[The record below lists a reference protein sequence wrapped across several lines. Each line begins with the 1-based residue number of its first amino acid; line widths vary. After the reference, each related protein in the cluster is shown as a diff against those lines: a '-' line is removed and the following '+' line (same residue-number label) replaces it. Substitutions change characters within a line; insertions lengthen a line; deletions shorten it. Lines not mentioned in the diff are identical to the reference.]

1 MSDPTVCSADE
12 MAMMK
17 EGITTTTTTVAPDE
31 EDGGTSFDDVRKIIQ
46 VFRYDFLCFPHM
58 PTLCGTKVDTKR
70 RLIQNSFHCFHFGLK
85 RL

>member
-1 MSDPTVCSADE
+1 MSDPTMCSEDE

-46 VFRYDFLCFPHM
+46 VFR
-58 PTLCGTKVDTKR
+58 
-70 RLIQNSFHCFHFGLK
+70 
-85 RL
+85 

>member
-46 VFRYDFLCFPHM
+46 VFRYDFLCFRHM
-58 PTLCGTKVDTKR
+58 PTLCGTKFDTKR
-70 RLIQNSFHCFHFGLK
+70 RLMLRQTSCSGNYLI
-85 RL
+85 R